1 MNILLVVATEL
12 EAKGIKDKLS
22 EDQLQLIDV
31 LVTGVGMINTCF
43 ELTKA
48 LIETKYTLVLNIGIA
63 GSFDRDIALGDC
75 VWVKRE
81 LFSEMGAEDGDEF
94 LSLIQLG
101 LQTHD
106 EFPFEWGEL
115 KAKPLREL
123 NTLSALKQVRGI
135 TVNKVHGADESIMK
149 TNMQFSPQIESMEG
163 AAVFYVCLK
172 MNVDFI
178 QIRSVSNYVEKRN
191 KDAWNIPLAL
201 KNLHTTTTNLITEL
215 LDTQR

>member
-1 MNILLVVATEL
+1 MKILLVVATEL
-12 EAKGIKDKLS
+12 EAKGIKDKLNA
-22 EDQLQLIDV
+22 DQLQAIDV

-48 LIETKYTLVLNIGIA
+48 LLETKYTLVLNIGIA
-63 GSFDRDIALGDC
+63 GSFDRDIAIGEC

-81 LFSEMGAEDGDEF
+81 LFSEMGAEDGDQF

-115 KAKPLREL
+115 KVKPLTEI
-123 NTLSALKQVRGI
+123 NTLSALKQVRAI
-135 TVNKVHGADESIMK
+135 TVNKVHGNDHSIMK

-172 MNVDFI
+172 LGVNCI
-178 QIRSVSNYVEKRN
+178 QLRSVSNYVERRN
-191 KDAWNIPLAL
+191 KDNWNIPLAIN
-201 KNLHTTTTNLITEL
+201 NLHDTSLRLLNEL
-215 LDTQR
+215 MYTQG